1 MHHFRG
7 TQHRLRGR
15 DAEVQFVRAALGKE
29 VREHLGAMSEEVM
42 TKKGP
47 AYLNGIK
54 RAPGTLGVE
63 LYTPDLLAR
72 LSGRLDTLDRR
83 VIAVDEER
91 LPARR
96 ERILQLERI
105 LVVLTRMGD

>member
-1 MHHFRG
+1 MR
-7 TQHRLRGR
+7 R
-15 DAEVQFVRAALGKE
+15 DVGLQLMRTALSKE

-72 LSGRLDTLDRR
+72 LGGRLDALDGR
-83 VIAVDEER
+83 VIAVNEER
-91 LPARR
+91 LPALR
-96 ERILQLERI
+96 EGVLQLQSILMVLAGVKKGQRRI
-105 LVVLTRMGD
+105 AS